1 MEIRE
6 IPEREWLQAGFFW
19 IGLGLPMALPWV
31 RQSILA
37 EAARFVFCLT
47 VVIHIGEAFYNASL
61 ARRANL
67 DPYRWAIRSLFL
79 GYLALRRL
87 RAAVL
92 STGHPM

>member
-1 MEIRE
+1 MEVGE

-19 IGLGLPMALPWV
+19 IGLGLLMALPWV

-37 EAARFVFCLT
+37 QAARFVFCLT
-47 VVIHIGEAFYNASL
+47 VVVHIGEAFYNASL

-87 RAAVL
+87 REVVS